1 MDVKKT
7 SSQILF
13 VTATNAGVINIVSHP
28 NTPIHEFKATQ
39 FVPDMPHQMLVRFG
53 GENQILY
60 SGPFKQPRVIFY
72 DYKKKQVIKS
82 FILQVCFMI

>member
-1 MDVKKT
+1 
-7 SSQILF
+7 
-13 VTATNAGVINIVSHP
+13 
-28 NTPIHEFKATQ
+28 
-39 FVPDMPHQMLVRFG
+39 MPHQMLVRFG